1 MSLLNIL
8 TGGQSQNADSDL
20 DAALAAIQ
28 GVNTPTAEQMKY
40 QLQQYVQAGIITP
53 EQAQTYLQS
62 PNAMSSENIDQ
73 TGTQAQQGA
82 ISGLMSAANAGGLN
96 PEEQAQM
103 QQIMQQ
109 LNTQENGA
117 NQAAIQGQ
125 AARGALTG
133 GETLAAQ
140 LQNNQNATVN
150 ANQEGASTAGTAYQ
164 NMLNELSSAG
174 SLGSGLQGQENT
186 QANTV
191 GAATNAINQFNAAQQ
206 QQEQNANVQAQNIAQ
221 ASNAENL
228 QNISNSNTANTNQQS
243 EYNAQLPQ
251 QVYNDQLQKAEGE
264 AGINEQQA
272 NQATG
277 QGKQNAE
284 IVGGLTG
291 LGATTIE
298 GGNNFGGSSAGS
310 SGVGGPTASDTA
322 GDSATASGAENMNN
336 AGSTD
341 LPAALSLYSSGGPV
355 DDIHNYLQGGPVVA
369 DRPQERAKV
378 PGNSPQNDTVPA
390 KLSPGE
396 VVLPRTVAQH
406 PTQDKVMS
414 FLQRMRKPQPAAH
427 PDDVATVLHALG
439 KVRNG

>member
-1 MSLLNIL
+1 MSLLDIL

-20 DAALAAIQ
+20 DQALQAIQ
-28 GVNTPTAEQMKY
+28 GVQTPTQAQMEY

-53 EQAQTYLQS
+53 EQAQTYLQN
-62 PNAMSSENIDQ
+62 PNAMSSENINQ
-73 TGTQAQQGA
+73 TGTDAQQSA
-82 ISGLMSAANAGGLN
+82 IAGLMSAANAGGLN

-103 QQIMQQ
+103 QQIQQQ
-109 LNTQENGA
+109 LATQENGA

-150 ANQEGASTAGTAYQ
+150 ANQQGAATAGTAYQ

-221 ASNAENL
+221 ASNAQNL
-228 QNISNSNTANTNQQS
+228 QNISNSNTQNTNQQA

-264 AGINEQQA
+264 AGVNEQQA

-277 QGKQNAE
+277 QGGQNAE

-291 LGATTIE
+291 LGATTLE
-298 GGNNFGGSSAGS
+298 GGNNLGGTSASTGI
-310 SGVGGPTASDTA
+310 GGPTAADTA

-336 AGSTD
+336 AGSTA
-341 LPAALSLYSSGGPV
+341 LPAALSLYSMGGEV
-355 DDIHNYLQGGPVVA
+355 ENYLNGGRVA
-369 DRPQERAKV
+369 GRASV
-378 PGNSPQNDTVPA
+378 QGNSPKNDTVPA

-396 VVLPRTVAQH
+396 IVLPRTVAQH